1 MECAFLFVDFAE
13 CGMEGSAQRQAG
25 GLHFFTFVSS
35 SELVS
40 RKSSFS
46 PA

>member
-1 MECAFLFVDFAE
+1 MECAFLFAYFAK
-13 CGMEGSAQRQAG
+13 CGMEGTPNGRG
-25 GLHFFTFVSS
+25 GLHSFTFVSS